1 MTAAE
6 KKAKISGFFIGL
18 LLVIVVALVSL
29 YLSVLFNAKL
39 HAEWLKGILGSN
51 VVVAIILGM
60 LVNNL
65 ILERM
70 PKFTKFIEGGLE
82 SFEFLLKLGIIF
94 LGARIIV
101 ADLLRLGGIGLGMVV
116 VEIIFSISFVM
127 VFAKLFKLPEKLG
140 SLLSVGVAIC
150 GVSAI
155 IGASGAINA
164 KKEDAN
170 YAIATILIF
179 GAGAMVVYP
188 LIGRLID
195 MTPTMFGVW
204 AGLAVDNTA
213 ESVATGQLYDQIM
226 GTTGALEGATIA
238 KMCRN
243 ALMGFVILGLAI
255 YYASKGMADKLEHK
269 GLFLWQKFPKFV
281 LGFVIFAVL
290 ASLGVFGEAGSPT
303 LKAIK
308 NLEKWAFLFTFA
320 GVGLR
325 TRFKDMGKAGWKP
338 FIVGISTEAA
348 VAAFTLLMVLILGSS
363 LTLSA

>member
-1 MTAAE
+1 MTDIE
-6 KKAKISGFFIGL
+6 KRSKTGGFFLGL
-18 LLVIVVALVSL
+18 SLVIVIALLSL
-29 YLSVLFNAKL
+29 YLSSLFSATI
-39 HAEWLKGILGSN
+39 HADWLKGILGSN
-51 VVVAIILGM
+51 VVVAIVLGM
-60 LVNNL
+60 LINNL
-65 ILERM
+65 ILERL

-101 ADLLRLGGIGLGMVV
+101 ADLLRLGGIGLGMVI
-116 VEIIFSISFVM
+116 VEIIFSIGFVM
-127 VFAKLFKLPEKLG
+127 LFAKLFKLPEKLG
-140 SLLSVGVAIC
+140 SLLAVGVAVC

-164 KKEDAN
+164 KKEEAN
-170 YAIATILIF
+170 YAISTILVF
-179 GAGAMVVYP
+179 GAAAMVVYP
-188 LIGRLID
+188 LIGRLIG

-213 ESVATGQLYDQIM
+213 ESVATGKLYDQIM

-255 YYASKGMADKLEHK
+255 YYASKGMADKLDNK
-269 GLFLWQKFPKFV
+269 GKFLWQKFPKFV
-281 LGFVIFAVL
+281 LGFVLFAIL
-290 ASLGVFGEAGSPT
+290 ASTGIFGEAGSPT

-308 NLEKWAFLFTFA
+308 NLEKWAFLLTFA

-325 TRFKDMGKAGWKP
+325 TRFKDMSKAGWKP
-338 FIVGISTEAA
+338 FVVGISTETA
-348 VAAFTLLMVLILGSS
+348 VAGFTLVMVLLLGSS
-363 LTLSA
+363 LTLSV